1 MKKYIILVFVFI
13 GILTSCEE
21 KGVAEYS
28 DDSLYVS
35 FVADATKD
43 SVVLSFRAYPA
54 GEVTWEIPV
63 KAVGLWARENRE
75 YTISVDEERT
85 TLPADLYKL
94 PEKCVFHAGQA
105 QDTIEIV
112 LYNGSILAEKAYRL
126 VLKIDENDEVKEG
139 ELNYRRAIFQ
149 VSDKLERPEWWTV
162 LNGGAGYANFY
173 NIAET
178 YYLGT
183 YSEVKYIMFLEELA
197 KDNVVFD
204 GENTA
209 ILKKYSLRLKYRVQE
224 YNDDPA
230 NAGKPLCDENDNPIV
245 VPVVG

>member
-1 MKKYIILVFVFI
+1 MFI
-13 GILTSCEE
+13 GILTACEE
-21 KGVAEYS
+21 KGIAEYS
-28 DDSLYVS
+28 DDFLYVS

-54 GEVTWEIPV
+54 GEVTWKIPV

-75 YTISVDEERT
+75 YTISVDEDMT

-94 PEKCVFHAGQA
+94 PKKCVFSAGQA

-112 LYNGSILAEKAYRL
+112 LYNGSILAEKTYRL

-149 VSDKLERPEWWTV
+149 VSDKLERPKWWTV
-162 LNGGAGYANFY
+162 LNGGKGYANFY

-178 YYLGT
+178 YYLGS
-183 YSEVKYIMFLEELA
+183 YSEVKYIVA
-197 KDNVVFD
+197 
-204 GENTA
+204 
-209 ILKKYSLRLKYRVQE
+209 
-224 YNDDPA
+224 P
-230 NAGKPLCDENDNPIV
+230 
-245 VPVVG
+245 